1 MSGFPRKKFQ
11 IESDDELL
19 GLPIGIFL
27 SLYIIATTLSSKPK
41 ILGNATS
48 FDHASKLAIRRW
60 HLYFIFL
67 VTMADDEIDLN
78 PSSTSGEVKKKRNRP
93 VDTPQESGILL
104 IRVHSV
110 MLRGSKDTF
119 TKSRHY
125 RDFSVPEGEK
135 IASSPDAET
144 LLISA
149 GILQGIVVNFFCTTA
164 LETVSKI
171 TSGDGDV
178 TEHSLIGDSH
188 ADYNVSF
195 MIISISQTHDR
206 TRVVTN
212 LFDEW
217 RSSICPVHFLM
228 RIYAPR

>member
-1 MSGFPRKKFQ
+1 MSGFPRKKSQ

-67 VTMADDEIDLN
+67 VTIADKIDLN

-110 MLRGSKDTF
+110 ILRRGKDTF

-125 RDFSVPEGEK
+125 RDFRVPEGEK
-135 IASSPDAET
+135 IVSSPDAET

-149 GILQGIVVNFFCTTA
+149 GILHGIVVNFFCTTA
-164 LETVSKI
+164 LETISKI

-178 TEHSLIGDSH
+178 TEHSLIGDGH
-188 ADYNVSF
+188 ADYNVIL
-195 MIISISQTHDR
+195 MITSISQIHDR

-217 RSSICPVHFLM
+217 RSLICPVHFLM